1 MNGRTNLLGKTM
13 HFRGIKAIWLFFL
26 LTLAC
31 ATSRYKPPRVISN
44 NKLEYPLTAQLER
57 IEGDVLVGVFVNKEG
72 QPEEIELIESSGH
85 KELDEAALLFVKK
98 VDFSPARLDEKSIS
112 SWTRLVLRYRLSE
125 VIFNKEDWLAKVEH
139 LNHQASEE
147 PDSAKHELILQDLYT
162 DYLALVEYAD
172 LNDDPAINQTIKLV
186 LSKSIRNRW
195 YAFWDY
201 IPAPFAVFDDFI
213 ERYPKS
219 PLTSRVNEDLIRQLV
234 DAEYKIRIKALKS
247 RRFATKS
254 AELIQMLEIKLDE
267 LQNTAREGDDPE

>member
-1 MNGRTNLLGKTM
+1 M

-139 LNHQASEE
+139 LNQQASEE

-186 LSKSIRNRW
+186 LSKSVRNRW

-201 IPAPFAVFDDFI
+201 IPAPFVVFDDFI

-254 AELIQMLEIKLDE
+254 AELIQMLEEKLDE
-267 LQNTAREGDDPE
+267 LQNAVREGDDPE

>member
-1 MNGRTNLLGKTM
+1 MY
-13 HFRGIKAIWLFFL
+13 FRGINAIGLLFL

-31 ATSRYKPPRVISN
+31 AMSRYKPPRVISN

-98 VDFSPARLDEKSIS
+98 IDFSPARLDEKAIS

-125 VIFNKEDWLAKVEH
+125 VIFNKEDWLAKVER
-139 LNHQASEE
+139 LNQQASAEI
-147 PDSAKHELILQDLYT
+147 DSAERELVLEDLYT
-162 DYLALVEYAD
+162 DYLALVEYTT
-172 LNDDPAINQTIKLV
+172 LNDDPAINHTIKLV
-186 LSKSIRNRW
+186 LTKSVRNRW
-195 YAFWDY
+195 DAFWEF

-213 ERYPKS
+213 ERYPNC
-219 PLTSRVNEDLIRQLV
+219 PLTPRVNEDLIKQLV

-247 RRFATKS
+247 RRFALKS
-254 AELIQMLEIKLDE
+254 AELIRMLELKLDD
-267 LQNTAREGDDPE
+267 LQNAPRVGIVPQ